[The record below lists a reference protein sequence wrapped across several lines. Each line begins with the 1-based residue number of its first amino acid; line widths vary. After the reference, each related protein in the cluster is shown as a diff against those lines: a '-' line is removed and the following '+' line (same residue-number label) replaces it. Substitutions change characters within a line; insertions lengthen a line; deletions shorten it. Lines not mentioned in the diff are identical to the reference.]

1 MLKCDFNKVALHGCS
16 PVNLLHIFRT
26 PFPRNTSRW
35 LLLILPLG
43 KEVEHCGRGTFFVF
57 RVKIDVIWYDEY
69 LSQILE
75 LSHGSF
81 KVYFSAKNPH
91 YCWRYL
97 LIQNQNQLH

>member
-43 KEVEHCGRGTFFVF
+43 KGVEHCGRGKFFVF

-81 KVYFSAKNPH
+81 KAYFSAKNPH
-91 YCWRYL
+91 YCWRYF
-97 LIQNQNQLH
+97 LI